1 MNKSSE
7 GKGLFELLPLCKL
20 IGAVNH
26 RLSNAFAFDLISLN
40 EEVSLNGIW
49 CLVSLSF
56 ETN

>member
-20 IGAVNH
+20 IGAVNQ
-26 RLSNAFAFDLISLN
+26 RLSNAVAFDLISLN
-40 EEVSLNGIW
+40 EEMTLNRIW
-49 CLVSLSF
+49 YLVSLSF

>member
-7 GKGLFELLPLCKL
+7 GKGLFELLPLCTL
-20 IGAVNH
+20 IGAVNQ

-40 EEVSLNGIW
+40 EEMTLNRIW
-49 CLVSLSF
+49 YLVSLSF